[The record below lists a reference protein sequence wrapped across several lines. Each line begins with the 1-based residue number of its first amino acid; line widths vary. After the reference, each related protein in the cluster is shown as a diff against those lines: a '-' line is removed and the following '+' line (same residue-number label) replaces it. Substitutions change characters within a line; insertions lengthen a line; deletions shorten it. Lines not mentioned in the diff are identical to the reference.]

1 MSGLKQLAVFL
12 QVTRFAAL
20 YLVLIYSLLIV
31 FCLSIMSRLIN
42 QLRTNTENTMIAI
55 GIVIIAAFFYIATRG

>member
-1 MSGLKQLAVFL
+1 MSGLKQLAAFL
-12 QVTRFAAL
+12 QVARFAAL

-55 GIVIIAAFFYIATRG
+55 GIVVIAAFFYIATRG